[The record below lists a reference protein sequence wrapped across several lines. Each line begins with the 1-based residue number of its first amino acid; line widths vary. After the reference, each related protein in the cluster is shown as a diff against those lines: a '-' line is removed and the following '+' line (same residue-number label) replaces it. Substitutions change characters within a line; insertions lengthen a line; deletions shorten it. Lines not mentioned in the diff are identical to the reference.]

1 MITPC
6 HNGRAPRLWLT
17 AVAALAIALGVGSAQ
32 AADAPAKVLD
42 SKMYKQ
48 RCLMC
53 HSTATPDG
61 VAEEVVEGTSAAKSP
76 PTEATAAALK
86 AMGLKCWR
94 RCERC
99 WPSK

>member
-1 MITPC
+1 VSTSS
-6 HNGRAPRLWLT
+6 NSGRAPRLWLT
-17 AVAALAIALGVGSAQ
+17 AAATLAIALGIGTAQ
-32 AADAPAKVLD
+32 AADAPTKVLD
-42 SKMYKQ
+42 SKIYKQ

-53 HSTATPDG
+53 HSTATPEG
-61 VAEEVVEGTSAAKSP
+61 VAAKVVEGTSAAKSP

-94 RCERC
+94 RCEKC